1 MAGEV
6 RMASQGPLGLRD
18 IKGTWEKRAVQE
30 HQVKGFHFSSFLWP
44 SESENCVQGPWPLK
58 RLP

>member
-1 MAGEV
+1 MAGWV

-18 IKGTWEKRAVQE
+18 IKVIWEKQAVQE

-44 SESENCVQGPWPLK
+44 SESENCVQGP
-58 RLP
+58 